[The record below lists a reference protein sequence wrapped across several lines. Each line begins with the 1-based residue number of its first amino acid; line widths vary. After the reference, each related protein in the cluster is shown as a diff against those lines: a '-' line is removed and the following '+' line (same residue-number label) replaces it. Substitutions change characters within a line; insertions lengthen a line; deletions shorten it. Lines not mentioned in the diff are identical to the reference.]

1 MFAGSR
7 SQTEELQVFRHRSA
21 REARSRQELDAHL
34 VQTLEQMR
42 ADMEDRDRQLRAL
55 GEQLDRGSRI
65 NRLQRE
71 RSAKEIRQVC
81 TLITVLC
88 TTDCRLSSVQTLKKT
103 HFS

>member
-1 MFAGSR
+1 M
-7 SQTEELQVFRHRSA
+7 FRHRSA
-21 REARSRQELDAHL
+21 REARSRQELDAHR

-81 TLITVLC
+81 MLINVLC
-88 TTDCRLSSVQTLKKT
+88 TTDCRLYPLFMS
-103 HFS
+103 